1 MIPEYTTLYPTSMDG
16 CRMYYHG
23 EPFGYWLHEA
33 GEWVLYKEY
42 NSYQSVCAPDD
53 CLRAVSREDL
63 MKEFREYSWFKDEE
77 REKLCRTFRQRAI
90 DTNEYEV
97 DDFVYDMDRQ
107 EILDILKQG
116 ANFELGED
124 GHGYGAINRCP
135 ECKDMN
141 QYDYSHSHYPKKKAL
156 LESLPWNVVERPRNP
171 MACEYPTEDGEYIVM
186 LDCDEHAVLNNS
198 FKNGKWTLY
207 HETHVKWW
215 LKLPEA

>member
-1 MIPEYTTLYPTSMDG
+1 MIPKYTTLYPTSMDG

-97 DDFVYDMDRQ
+97 DDFVDDMDRQ

-135 ECKDMN
+135 ECKDMT

-171 MACEYPTEDGEYIVM
+171 MACENI
-186 LDCDEHAVLNNS
+186 L
-198 FKNGKWTLY
+198 
-207 HETHVKWW
+207 
-215 LKLPEA
+215 LKMASIL